1 MPSSMNARCS
11 TSRNTNHRE
20 RDLQRQGARA
30 KRGEAGFLA
39 APAERVSLNLH
50 PNEWEAY
57 EARHRQFR
65 GNVMKLLIEK
75 LPDLQALYVKQ
86 LRLLLSAE
94 EMSAIKL
101 AFLVDSSSDSELHES
116 IREHLQE
123 TEVQASRLR
132 DILKDVTDDGS
143 PLKCGVLYALFDE
156 AEDMIQGAAHP
167 EVCDAMVITG
177 AQRIEHYEIAAY
189 GSLRQFARVLGRDR
203 DAQLLDQTLQEEG
216 NADHRLTKIA
226 DRINPTARKAA

>member
-1 MPSSMNARCS
+1 M
-11 TSRNTNHRE
+11 
-20 RDLQRQGARA
+20 
-30 KRGEAGFLA
+30 
-39 APAERVSLNLH
+39 
-50 PNEWEAY
+50 
-57 EARHRQFR
+57 
-65 GNVMKLLIEK
+65 
-75 LPDLQALYVKQ
+75 
-86 LRLLLSAE
+86 
-94 EMSAIKL
+94 
-101 AFLVDSSSDSELHES
+101 DSSTDSELHES

-123 TEVQASRLR
+123 TEVHAARLR
-132 DILKDVTDDGS
+132 DILKGVTDDGS

-226 DRINPTARKAA
+226 DRINLTARRAA